1 MQHYFISTKHPKR
14 YSLKIVE
21 EIIKS
26 IPVVIQENNL
36 RIRKRMK
43 KKNILDPEK
52 TFLMV
57 LWSRIFWLE
66 PEPKTFA
73 SATAPA
79 PTVIHK
85 SWAWVNFY

>member
-52 TFLMV
+52 TFLIRKKWYCGAEFFG
-57 LWSRIFWLE
+57 WSLSRKPLHRLRL
-66 PEPKTFA
+66 PLRLL
-73 SATAPA
+73 
-79 PTVIHK
+79 
-85 SWAWVNFY
+85 

>member
-43 KKNILDPEK
+43 KKKHSGSGKNILDPEK
-52 TFLMV
+52 MV
-57 LWSRIFWLE
+57 
-66 PEPKTFA
+66 
-73 SATAPA
+73 
-79 PTVIHK
+79 
-85 SWAWVNFY
+85 